1 MSLKQLNNPVSKI
14 LNNSIVNKIAF
25 YPQSND
31 INYTNLK
38 EVIN

>member
-14 LNNSIVNKIAF
+14 LNNLIVNKMAF
-25 YPQSND
+25 YTQSND
-31 INYTNLK
+31 INYTSLK